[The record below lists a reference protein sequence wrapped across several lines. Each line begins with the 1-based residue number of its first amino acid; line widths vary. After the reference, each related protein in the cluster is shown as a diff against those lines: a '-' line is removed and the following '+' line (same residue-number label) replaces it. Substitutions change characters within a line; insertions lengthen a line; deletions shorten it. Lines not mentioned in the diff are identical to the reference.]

1 MSAPDLLSRRSSGV
15 RPALA
20 LLGLLVCAACN
31 SKSGPSVPYAPPP
44 SNDGGVTSFEAGQS
58 GDAPSITI
66 LSPADGSL
74 WPGTTAPTIQARI
87 TTTSGL
93 IDPASLK
100 FTLVAQDAPAGGA
113 PASAGVLTGPM
124 TDSQYTGRLDLSG
137 LAGGMYTLTLA
148 AATTGGAA
156 GTAQLS
162 LLVDAGPKIT
172 VVSPAAGSHQKGSV
186 AVSVVVDSAPFEPT
200 ELPLEATLA
209 GAAIDLEPTG
219 APNSFQ
225 GMVDFSTYN
234 PPLRGTQLLSVMARN
249 ANGTR
254 TVTEVSFV
262 VDNDGP
268 TITPMSPLPSDVV
281 GRVIDISATI
291 TDDAGVVDSSV
302 IAVIGDETG
311 NARFQLNLL
320 PHGDGVYSLPFDT
333 AQLTKCG
340 LLTGDTPP
348 PGQYCILY
356 PTISFRAA
364 DTLGNESALAYSFGV
379 DNQPPLLDMNPPE
392 VRVSR
397 RKAGLQCSWEFD
409 PLGDHTIPGNMPD
422 DDCAV
427 GQLFQM
433 RVRGED
439 DTNGGGFVQVA
450 PLAAIDPALVNVYV
464 LNDTSQPLT
473 VDSDGDGVCDLIN
486 PTLIPTT
493 TPPTSSRQ
501 VLKIRL
507 SPVPPQG
514 AADFTPDPSLATET
528 RCGPGDDTDLPKV
541 LCRVEEPT
549 IAISYG
555 PSLPAIWS
563 LDPVEPDGLRCF
575 GNQFD
580 AFANHIGGTSAG
592 GGLPPPGWACIAVQA
607 TDKVGNT
614 GVSAP
619 LRVWIDYSGQQVC
632 PASQGGATSAPPDCT
647 GHYDIPSGTLNA
659 NPCVSRHFTMPA
671 AGPELC
677 LNGNCG

>member
-1 MSAPDLLSRRSSGV
+1 MTVRGLSPGLLLTR
-15 RPALA
+15 AA
-20 LLGLLVCAACN
+20 LLGFLTCAACG
-31 SKSGPSVPYAPPP
+31 SKTSSSIPFAPPP
-44 SNDGGVTSFEAGQS
+44 SSDGGATSFEAGQS
-58 GDAPSITI
+58 GDTPSITI
-66 LSPADGSL
+66 ESPADGSL
-74 WPGTTAPTIQARI
+74 WPGTTAPQLRAHI
-87 TTTSGL
+87 TTSSGL

-100 FTLVAQDAPAGGA
+100 FTLVAQDAPSGSL
-113 PASAGVLTGPM
+113 PASAGVLTGPV
-124 TDSQYTGRLDLSG
+124 TAGEYTGRLDLSG

-148 AATTGGAA
+148 AATTGGASS
-156 GTAQLS
+156 TAQIG

-186 AVSVVVDSAPFEPT
+186 AVSVVVEAAPFEPT
-200 ELPLEATLA
+200 QLPLEATLA
-209 GAAIDLEPTG
+209 GAAIDLQPTG
-219 APNSFQ
+219 APNSYQ
-225 GMVDFSTYN
+225 ASIDFGTYD
-234 PPLRGTQLLSVMARN
+234 PPLRGDQLLSVWARN

-254 TVTEVSFV
+254 TMASVSFV

-281 GRVIDISATI
+281 GRVIQISARI

-302 IAVIGDETG
+302 MAVVGDEAG
-311 NARFQLNLL
+311 NAKFQLNLL

-333 AQLTKCG
+333 AQLTRCG
-340 LLTGDTPP
+340 LLTGDLPP

-364 DTLGNESALAYSFGV
+364 DTLGNESALAYAFGV
-379 DNQPPLLDMNPPE
+379 DNQPPLLDLNPPQI
-392 VRVSR
+392 RVSR
-397 RKAGLQCSWEFD
+397 RKAGLQCSWAFD

-427 GQLFQM
+427 GQVFQM

-439 DTNGGGFVQVA
+439 DVNGAGFVQVA
-450 PLAAIDPALVNVYV
+450 PLATIDPALVNVYV

-486 PTLIPTT
+486 PALIPTT
-493 TPPTSSRQ
+493 SPPTSSRQ

-507 SPVPPQG
+507 SAVPPQG
-514 AADFTPDPSLATET
+514 AADFTPDPSLASET
-528 RCGPGDDTDLPKV
+528 RCGPGDDMEVPKL

-555 PSLPAIWS
+555 PKLPAIWS

-592 GGLPPPGWACIAVQA
+592 GGLPAPGWACIAVQA
-607 TDKVGNT
+607 TDRVGNT

-632 PASQGGATSAPPDCT
+632 PASQGGASSPPPDCT
-647 GHYDIPSGTLNA
+647 GHYDMQSGTVSA
-659 NPCVSRHFTMPA
+659 APCISRHFTMPA

-677 LNGNCG
+677 LQGNCG

>member
-1 MSAPDLLSRRSSGV
+1 MSAP
-15 RPALA
+15 RPSPRFRLTPAA
-20 LLGLLVCAACN
+20 LLGLLVCAACG
-31 SKSGPSVPYAPPP
+31 SKTGPAIPYAPPP
-44 SNDGGVTSFEAGQS
+44 SSDGGVTAFEAGQS
-58 GDAPSITI
+58 GDAPAIAI
-66 LSPADGSL
+66 ESPADGSL
-74 WPGTTAPTIQARI
+74 WPGTTAPQIQAHI
-87 TTTSGL
+87 TTSSGL

-100 FTLVAQDAPAGGA
+100 FTLVAQDAPAGSA
-113 PASAGVLTGPM
+113 PASAGVLTGPV
-124 TDSQYTGRLDLSG
+124 TAGEYTGRLDLSG
-137 LAGGMYTLTLA
+137 LAGGTYTLALA
-148 AATTGGAA
+148 AATTGGATA
-156 GTAQLS
+156 TAQIS
-162 LLVDAGPKIT
+162 ILVDAGPKIT

-186 AVSVVVDSAPFEPT
+186 AVSVVVDSTPFEPT
-200 ELPLEATLA
+200 QLPLEATLA
-209 GAAIDLEPTG
+209 GAPVDLEPTG
-219 APNSFQ
+219 APNSYQ
-225 GMVDFSTYN
+225 ATVDFSTYN
-234 PPLRGTQLLSVMARN
+234 PPLRGTQLLSVRALN
-249 ANGTR
+249 GNGTR
-254 TVTEVSFV
+254 TMANVSFV

-268 TITPMSPLPSDVV
+268 TITPISPLPSDVV

-302 IAVIGDETG
+302 IAVIGDEAG
-311 NARFQLNLL
+311 NAKFQLNLL
-320 PHGDGVYSLPFDT
+320 PHGDGVYSVPFDT

-340 LLTGDTPP
+340 LLLSDVPP

-392 VRVSR
+392 IRILR
-397 RKAGLQCSWEFD
+397 RKLGLQCSWAFD

-427 GQLFQM
+427 GQVFQM

-439 DTNGGGFVQVA
+439 DVNGAGFVQVA
-450 PLAAIDPALVNVYV
+450 PLATIDPALVNVYV

-493 TPPTSSRQ
+493 SPPTSSRQ

-507 SPVPPQG
+507 SPVQPQG
-514 AADFTPDPSLATET
+514 AGDFTPDPSLMNET
-528 RCGPGDDTDLPKV
+528 RCGPGDDMEQPKV
-541 LCRVEEPT
+541 LCRLEEPT

-555 PSLPAIWS
+555 PTLPAIWS
-563 LDPVEPDGLRCF
+563 LDPVEPQGLRCF

-592 GGLPPPGWACIAVQA
+592 GGLPAPGWACIAVQA

-632 PASQGGATSAPPDCT
+632 PASQGGATSPPPDCT
-647 GHYDIPSGTLNA
+647 GHYDMQSGTLDA
-659 NPCVSRHFTMPA
+659 SPCISRHFTMPA

-677 LNGNCG
+677 LNGNCN